1 MYTYHFEKVKIGLS
15 SQKNVETKVQDIIHE
30 HAKDGWR
37 LVQVI
42 PPYHG
47 ASTLSFEIIFEKKA

>member
-15 SQKNVETKVQDIIHE
+15 QKNAETKVKEIIHE

-47 ASTLSFEIIFEKKA
+47 AFTLNFEIIFEKKE

>member
-1 MYTYHFEKVKIGLS
+1 MGFRKKTQKLRCKRS
-15 SQKNVETKVQDIIHE
+15 SYE

-47 ASTLSFEIIFEKKA
+47 AFTPSFEIIFEKKE

>member
-1 MYTYHFEKVKIGLS
+1 M
-15 SQKNVETKVQDIIHE
+15 SQKNAETKVQEIIHE
-30 HAKDGWR
+30 HAKEGWR

-47 ASTLSFEIIFEKKA
+47 AFTPCFEIIFEKTE